1 MFGLGKAGG
10 KVVGEV
16 VKEGLG
22 GVNKIIDTLT
32 TTQEERGKLDIAFNK
47 LQTEINLAESKSS
60 SLFVS
65 GWRPFIGW
73 VCGVSLGCFYVP
85 QYVLGSYL
93 WVKMCLEQNKLL
105 EYPLNTDGLMPL
117 VTAMLGFGGIRMY
130 EKLKKKARN

>member
-1 MFGLGKAGG
+1 MFGIGKAGG

-47 LQTEINLAESKSS
+47 LQTEINLAESKST

-65 GWRPFIGW
+65 GWRPFCGW
-73 VCGVSLGCFYVP
+73 VCSFGVGYNYILRP
-85 QYVLGSYL
+85 LLNYVLAIF
-93 WVKMCLEQNKLL
+93 
-105 EYPLNTDGLMPL
+105 YPLVQQMDSLDMSQLMPL
-117 VTAMLGFGGIRMY
+117 LMGMLGFGALRSY
-130 EKLKKKARN
+130 EKIKGKSRD

>member
-47 LQTEINLAESKSS
+47 LQTEINLAESKST

-65 GWRPFIGW
+65 GWRPFCGW
-73 VCGVSLGCFYVP
+73 VCSFGVGYNYIIRPLLN
-85 QYVLGSYL
+85 YVLAIF
-93 WVKMCLEQNKLL
+93 
-105 EYPLNTDGLMPL
+105 YPLVQQMDSLDMSQLMPL
-117 VTAMLGFGGIRMY
+117 LMGMLGFGALRSY
-130 EKLKKKARN
+130 EKIKGKSRD

>member
-10 KVVGEV
+10 KVVGEA

-47 LQTEINLAESKSS
+47 LQTEINLAESKST

-65 GWRPFIGW
+65 GWRPFCGW
-73 VCGVSLGCFYVP
+73 VCSFGVGYNYILRP
-85 QYVLGSYL
+85 LLNYVLAIF
-93 WVKMCLEQNKLL
+93 
-105 EYPLNTDGLMPL
+105 YPLVQQMDSLDMSQLMPL
-117 VTAMLGFGGIRMY
+117 LMGMLGFGALRSY
-130 EKLKKKARN
+130 EKIKGKSRD

>member
-47 LQTEINLAESKSS
+47 LQTEINLAESKST

-65 GWRPFIGW
+65 GWRPFCGW
-73 VCGVSLGCFYVP
+73 VCSVGVGYNYILRP
-85 QYVLGSYL
+85 LLNYVLAIF
-93 WVKMCLEQNKLL
+93 
-105 EYPLNTDGLMPL
+105 YPLVQQMDSLDMSQLMPL
-117 VTAMLGFGGIRMY
+117 LMGMLGFGALRSY
-130 EKLKKKARN
+130 EKIKGKSRD